1 MEGPWW
7 RDLVKQG
14 RIKRPRVDVF
24 INYYLSMMTLDDVKS
39 THLFNAFKA
48 FFEKQ
53 ETITVSIL
61 AAPKNPAEH
70 IAQISKYAKVF
81 EAFYKANNHPR
92 LEVFLRRL
100 EAVDTTTILPFLL
113 YAHAELV
120 PESIEEF
127 DKILVLVESYLV
139 RRMVCGLTGKNY
151 NRYFVDLMRALDK
164 KGALTAVGVSEYMAN
179 STSDSTLYPSDSSF
193 LAAISD
199 QPLYGRLAQYKVR
212 AVLEALDAFAQTS
225 KSEAQ
230 ALPNDLTI
238 EHVMPQTWQTHWPLS
253 ENELVN
259 PETGRIDPVNEQR
272 VIQKREKL
280 INTLGNLTL
289 ITGSLNPA
297 LSNSAW
303 RTKRPELLK
312 FSKLNLTQ
320 YFHGEN
326 VVLWSEEAI
335 EIRTKFLGDQL
346 IQIWPAL
353 Q

>member
-1 MEGPWW
+1 
-7 RDLVKQG
+7 
-14 RIKRPRVDVF
+14 
-24 INYYLSMMTLDDVKS
+24 
-39 THLFNAFKA
+39 
-48 FFEKQ
+48 
-53 ETITVSIL
+53 
-61 AAPKNPAEH
+61 
-70 IAQISKYAKVF
+70 
-81 EAFYKANNHPR
+81 
-92 LEVFLRRL
+92 
-100 EAVDTTTILPFLL
+100 
-113 YAHAELV
+113 
-120 PESIEEF
+120 
-127 DKILVLVESYLV
+127 
-139 RRMVCGLTGKNY
+139 MVCGLTGKNY